1 MQDQPARA
9 AHGFASCP
17 PLQEMVRPARAE
29 YALAMRTNLA
39 LFFISALLAAG
50 PLQAAEESP
59 EAAAEPARPAAAPE
73 KKPEPQIT
81 VKGVQGEE
89 ATKARLRADA

>member
-1 MQDQPARA
+1 
-9 AHGFASCP
+9 
-17 PLQEMVRPARAE
+17 
-29 YALAMRTNLA
+29 MRTNLA

-59 EAAAEPARPAAAPE
+59 EAAADPARPAAAPE

-89 ATKARLRADA
+89 ATKARLRADAQLARCVIKPVMTDEEIRVCKEAYRQPK